1 MVSFEAAILAWC
13 DETWGQQPVVIE
25 EWVISDESAQV
36 FIKLNNSVLIVDF
49 MIESSGDLIC
59 QNHLHIPQERWNPG
73 SIQVFRTKEGKV
85 RFRHRNSEIIF
96 AAHFR
101 APEWG
106 QSLLEEWL
114 MAQRGE
120 ILRPKDRSQRIAT
133 IRRHK
138 ESIKRNLNSASL
150 DSAKVE
156 LQIASHRMESAEKG
170 LNPHRIKFDESE

>member
-13 DETWGQQPVVIE
+13 DETWGQRPVVVE
-25 EWVISDESAQV
+25 EWVTSDDSAQV
-36 FIKLNNSVLIVDF
+36 FVKLNNSVLIVDF

-120 ILRPKDRSQRIAT
+120 VLRPKDKSQIIAS
-133 IRRHK
+133 IKRNK

-150 DSAKVE
+150 DSAKIE
-156 LQIASHRMESAEKG
+156 IQIASHRLEAAEKG
-170 LNPHRIKFDESE
+170 LNPYQLPIDEAE